1 MKVVF
6 LQDVTNVATA
16 GEVKEVANGY
26 ARNFLLPKNLAVV
39 ATNVELGKVEQRL
52 QAEARRE
59 ARLGEESEAVAQ
71 VLRETTV
78 TLKVRAGEGERIYG
92 SVTSADIATEIQNST
107 GHEID
112 KRKIDLDEPIRELGS
127 HQVSIKLAKNVT
139 ASITVVVEQE

>member
-6 LQDVTNVATA
+6 LQDVTNVAAT

-26 ARNFLLPKNLAVV
+26 ARNFLLPKNLAVM
-39 ATNVELGKVEQRL
+39 ANEAELRKLEQQQ
-52 QAEARRE
+52 QAGARRE
-59 ARLGEESEAVAQ
+59 ARLEGEFEAVAQ
-71 VLRETTV
+71 ILQEATI

-92 SVTSADIATEIQNST
+92 SVTSADIATEIQKST

-112 KRKIDLDEPIRELGS
+112 KRKIELDEPIREVGS
-127 HQVSIKLAKNVT
+127 HQVSIKLSKTVT

>member
-6 LQDVTNVATA
+6 LQDVTNVAAA
-16 GEVKEVANGY
+16 GEVKEVASGY
-26 ARNFLLPKNLAVV
+26 ARNYLLPKNLAVV
-39 ATNVELGKVEQRL
+39 ATKVELGKVEQRH

-59 ARLGEESEAVAQ
+59 ARLEEESEAVAQ

-92 SVTSADIATEIQNST
+92 SVTSADIATEIKKST

-112 KRKIDLDEPIRELGS
+112 KRKIDLEEPIRELGS
-127 HQVSIKLAKNVT
+127 HQVPIKLTRNVS

>member
-6 LQDVTNVATA
+6 LQDVTNVAAA

-39 ATNVELGKVEQRL
+39 ATNVELGKVEQRH

-59 ARLGEESEAVAQ
+59 SRLGEESEAVAQ

-92 SVTSADIATEIQNST
+92 SVTSADIATEIQKST

-112 KRKIDLDEPIRELGS
+112 KRKIALDEPIRELGS
-127 HQVSIKLAKNVT
+127 HQVPIKLTKNVT
-139 ASITVVVEQE
+139 ASVTVVVEQE